1 MYPIPV
7 ELYQCHSDS
16 WLQIFDSQSKRS
28 IYHFL
33 FHPSL
38 SQTPHWLL
46 PLSNLPPSCHR
57 VSLIGP
63 PFPSNPS
70 PTGGPVFSEAVSGIM
85 EKGLFILLLDR
96 DDRAPPPPLL
106 PPSVGIPVL
115 GRSGIR
121 RAGLGAVPS
130 IVPIF
135 SKFSIGIR
143 GFKNNPG
150 QTTDLFE
157 QFRLFEIF
165 NVMVPHFVS
174 G

>member
-1 MYPIPV
+1 MILGYK
-7 ELYQCHSDS
+7 
-16 WLQIFDSQSKRS
+16 FS
-28 IYHFL
+28 ILNPNATFIISFPPFFITNPPL
-33 FHPSL
+33 APSL
-38 SQTPHWLL
+38 VQPPTLLSPCVSDRTPFSLEPFADRWPRLL
-46 PLSNLPPSCHR
+46 GGGVGDHGEGPLHPPP
-57 VSLIGP
+57 GP
-63 PFPSNPS
+63 RRPGPS
-70 PTGGPVFSEAVSGIM
+70 
-85 EKGLFILLLDR
+85 
-96 DDRAPPPPLL
+96 PPLL

-157 QFRLFEIF
+157 RFRLFEIF